1 MGRFIIRRLL
11 QSILVVFGVTLLVFV
26 VLFKTGDPVILLVSP
41 DATKE
46 EIEQVRRELGFD
58 RPWYV
63 QYADFMTDAL
73 RGDFGI
79 SLRQKQPVFKLVVE
93 RIPATLELAIAAFII
108 SIVVAVPVGIISAT
122 QRNSIWDNLSMGFAL
137 LGQSLPVFFLGV
149 MLIFIFAGQLK
160 VLPSYGRGDGTLVGE
175 LRHLILPAVT
185 LATFTLA
192 RTARLVRSS
201 LLEVLGL
208 EYVKTARAKGLA
220 ERVVILRHA
229 LQNALIPVVTV
240 LGLELGTLLGGAVIT
255 ETVFAWPGV
264 GRLVINAIQ
273 QRDFPVVVGA
283 VTLVAVMFVVINLVV
298 DVLYGVIDPR
308 VRYS

>member
-11 QSILVVFGVTLLVFV
+11 QSILVVIGVTLLVFV
-26 VLFKTGDPVILLVSP
+26 VLFKTGDPVILLVSA

-63 QYADFMTDAL
+63 QYFDFMSDAL
-73 RGDFGI
+73 RGDFGT
-79 SLRQKQPVFKLVVE
+79 SLRQKQPVFKLVIE

-108 SIVVAVPVGIISAT
+108 SIVVAIPVGIISAT

-160 VLPSYGRGDGTLVGE
+160 VLPSYGRGDGTLVSE

-283 VTLVAVMFVVINLVV
+283 VTLVAVIFVVINLVV
-298 DVLYGVIDPR
+298 DVLYGVLDPR

>member
-229 LQNALIPVVTV
+229 LQNAMIPVVTV

-298 DVLYGVIDPR
+298 AVL
-308 VRYS
+308 

>member
-1 MGRFIIRRLL
+1 
-11 QSILVVFGVTLLVFV
+11 LVFV

-208 EYVKTARAKGLA
+208 EYVKT
-220 ERVVILRHA
+220 
-229 LQNALIPVVTV
+229 
-240 LGLELGTLLGGAVIT
+240 
-255 ETVFAWPGV
+255 
-264 GRLVINAIQ
+264 
-273 QRDFPVVVGA
+273 
-283 VTLVAVMFVVINLVV
+283 
-298 DVLYGVIDPR
+298 
-308 VRYS
+308 

>member
-11 QSILVVFGVTLLVFV
+11 QSILVVIGVTLLVFV
-26 VLFKTGDPVILLVSP
+26 VLFKTGDPVVLLVSP

-46 EIEQVRRELGFD
+46 EIEQIRHELGFD

-63 QYADFMTDAL
+63 QYADFMSDAL

-108 SIVVAVPVGIISAT
+108 SIVVAIPVGIISAT

-298 DVLYGVIDPR
+298 DVLYGVLDPR

>member
-229 LQNALIPVVTV
+229 LQNAMIPVVTV

>member
-1 MGRFIIRRLL
+1 
-11 QSILVVFGVTLLVFV
+11 
-26 VLFKTGDPVILLVSP
+26 
-41 DATKE
+41 
-46 EIEQVRRELGFD
+46 
-58 RPWYV
+58 
-63 QYADFMTDAL
+63 
-73 RGDFGI
+73 
-79 SLRQKQPVFKLVVE
+79 
-93 RIPATLELAIAAFII
+93 
-108 SIVVAVPVGIISAT
+108 SAT

-201 LLEVLGL
+201 LLEVLDL
-208 EYVKTARAKGLA
+208 EYVKTARANGLA

-229 LQNALIPVVTV
+229 LQNAMIPVVTV